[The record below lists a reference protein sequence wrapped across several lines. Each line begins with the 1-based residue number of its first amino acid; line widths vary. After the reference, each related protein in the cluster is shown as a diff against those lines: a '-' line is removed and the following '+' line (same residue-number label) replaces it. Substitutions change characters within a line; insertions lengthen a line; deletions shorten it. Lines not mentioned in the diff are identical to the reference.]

1 MDTLLLKLYMH
12 ENRKHDHILLYEWLL
27 AKAKRFG
34 IGGAT
39 VLHGIAGYGRN
50 GVVHEQHF
58 MELAGDLPVQVEL
71 LASRSQVDELL
82 ALLAK
87 EKISILYVKVPAE
100 FGFVPGEF

>member
-27 AKAKRFG
+27 AKAKQLG
-34 IGGAT
+34 IGGVT

-58 MELAGDLPVQVEL
+58 LELAGDLPVQVEL
-71 LASRSQVDELL
+71 LAGRSQVDALL
-82 ALLAK
+82 ALLAR
-87 EKISILYVKVPAE
+87 EKISLLYVKIPVE
-100 FGFVPGEF
+100 SGFVPGDF